1 MMNIFL
7 QTLHLEADHLAY
19 WLDEALHNP
28 IVSEDEF
35 LCKVKRYTNVLRFTL
50 HKNSASLTKT
60 SSALM
65 ATAPPN

>member
-1 MMNIFL
+1 MMNVFL

-35 LCKVKRYTNVLRFTL
+35 FSKVKRYSNVLRQIKRL
-50 HKNSASLTKT
+50 WDAQ
-60 SSALM
+60 
-65 ATAPPN
+65 TAPPGRA

>member
-1 MMNIFL
+1 MMNVFL

-35 LCKVKRYTNVLRFTL
+35 FSKMKRYSNVLRQIKRL
-50 HKNSASLTKT
+50 RDAQ
-60 SSALM
+60 
-65 ATAPPN
+65 TAPPGRA

>member
-1 MMNIFL
+1 MINVFL

-35 LCKVKRYTNVLRFTL
+35 FSKVKRYTNVLRQIKRIRNAQMPL
-50 HKNSASLTKT
+50 RGIA
-60 SSALM
+60 
-65 ATAPPN
+65 